1 MKKNNTMMSKM
12 NKMMKSVTTSVK
24 TSKIF
29 KTFYNWFIK
38 FAKIMHMKPKI
49 LSVILG
55 LIAVILL
62 SLGLG
67 VSKKEG
73 YTSMEEADAEKER
86 IKQEMFDAID
96 SVIIDAI
103 ENAEF
108 RTKLANYH
116 DKKMSYLT
124 QGDITINEN
133 DVNADGNIYKLRDE
147 LFNATDNTLPQY
159 VDNTPGTEQTTDF
172 LTQYTL
178 IQTIDNPVTTADLEA
193 SRNIVETQIGLHS
206 ANGQSTLTAAFT
218 AYDKN
223 IDDVHAYINT
233 TSPGGATTAAAT
245 DADTDPDADATAV
258 PDAAAVTGDENVAP
272 GEWQTKYENLM
283 EEMEQKTADATWRE
297 KYLDELSKNMGS
309 DMANAEKW
317 KKLYLKEIKKIKD
330 YTDYANSHNLQ
341 YHGANHGQA
350 QAQAQSQSQTQQF
363 NILTGSTN
371 GASNGA
377 GNGAGNGMT
386 GNVPPGDEDLY
397 MLKSRMVPPSSPAGG
412 NATTNPSPNSGSGS
426 GSGSCNYAPAPVPPC
441 PPCERCPEPAFDCK
455 RVPKYNSASSS
466 KYLPLPVLA
475 DFSQFGM

>member
-12 NKMMKSVTTSVK
+12 NKMMNSVTNAVK

-86 IKQEMFDAID
+86 IEKEMFDAID
-96 SVIIDAI
+96 SVITTPA
-103 ENAEF
+103 ENEEF

-124 QGDITINEN
+124 QGDITINEH
-133 DVNADGNIYKLRDE
+133 DVNEDGNIYKLRDE
-147 LFNATDNTLPQY
+147 LFNESDNTLPQY
-159 VDNTPGTEQTTDF
+159 VDNTPGTEQTDLF

-178 IQTIDNPVTTADLEA
+178 IQTIDEPVTTADLEA

-206 ANGQSTLTAAFT
+206 ANGQSILNAAFT

-223 IDDVHAYINT
+223 IDDVYAYMNT
-233 TSPGGATTAAAT
+233 TSPGGDVDAAAT
-245 DADTDPDADATAV
+245 DADADAI
-258 PDAAAVTGDENVAP
+258 TGDEGDESVSP
-272 GEWQTKYENLM
+272 GEWQKKYENLM
-283 EEMEQKTADATWRE
+283 KEMEQKTADVTWRQ

-309 DMANAEKW
+309 DMANAAKW
-317 KKLYLKEIKKIKD
+317 KKLYLKELNKIKD
-330 YTDYANSHNLQ
+330 YTLYVNSHNEK
-341 YHGANHGQA
+341 YHGTTHGQS
-350 QAQAQSQSQTQQF
+350 QAQAQSQTQHF

-371 GASNGA
+371 GNGASNGMGA
-377 GNGAGNGMT
+377 SNGNGASNGMM

-412 NATTNPSPNSGSGS
+412 NATTNPSPNSV
-426 GSGSCNYAPAPVPPC
+426 SCNCAPAPVPPC

-466 KYLPLPVLA
+466 KYLPLPVLT

>member
-73 YTSMEEADAEKER
+73 YTSIEEADAERER
-86 IKQEMFDAID
+86 IEKEMFDTID
-96 SVIIDAI
+96 SVIINAI
-103 ENAEF
+103 ENADF

-124 QGDITINEN
+124 QGDITINEH
-133 DVNADGNIYKLRDE
+133 DVNTDGNIYKLRDE

-159 VDNTPGTEQTTDF
+159 VDNTPGTEKTDLF

-178 IQTIDNPVTTADLEA
+178 IQTIDNPVTTSELDA
-193 SRNIVETQIGLHS
+193 SRTDVKNLIGDDETLPL
-206 ANGQSTLTAAFT
+206 NVAFT
-218 AYDKN
+218 AYDQN
-223 IDDVHAYINT
+223 INDVHAYITT
-233 TSPGGATTAAAT
+233 TSPDATTAAA
-245 DADTDPDADATAV
+245 DPDAAGDPAAAATA
-258 PDAAAVTGDENVAP
+258 AATAAVTGDEGDETVAP

-283 EEMEQKTADATWRE
+283 KEMEQKTADATWRE
-297 KYLDELSKNMGS
+297 KYLDELSNNMGS

-317 KKLYLKEIKKIKD
+317 KNLYLKEIKKIKD

-350 QAQAQSQSQTQQF
+350 QAQAQSQQF

-371 GASNGA
+371 GASNG
-377 GNGAGNGMT
+377 MM

-412 NATTNPSPNSGSGS
+412 NATTKPSPNSGSGS
-426 GSGSCNYAPAPVPPC
+426 GSGSCNCAPAPVPPC